1 MKLGSRHK
9 ADPSFNMSSMTD
21 VVFLLLIFFIM
32 TSTNIT
38 PVGRKVNLPKSSDK
52 DPTIVIQRVAVTID
66 KDLNLQIDNDDT
78 NEDVLVSMIEERLSP
93 KHEDKNKNV
102 IVVRGDEKVDY
113 GEVMRVVQICTRVEN
128 AVVTLQMDPN

>member
-21 VVFLLLIFFIM
+21 IVFLLLIFFIM

-38 PVGRKVNLPKSSDK
+38 PVGRKVNLPKAGK
-52 DPTIVIQRVAVTID
+52 TEPEIVIQRVAITMD
-66 KDLNLQIDNDDT
+66 KDLNLEIDNDPTD
-78 NEDVLVSMIEERLSP
+78 EDRMVNMIEERLSP
-93 KHEDKNKNV
+93 KHDDKNKNV
-102 IVVRGDEKVDY
+102 IVVRGDEKVSY
-113 GEVMRVVQICTRVEN
+113 GDVMRIVEICTRVDN